1 MSYKVE
7 LAAQVVAFYETL
19 GMSYRRAVKRALKQL
34 AAGKGDTHP
43 LHETLE
49 GYHRLR
55 VGPYRIIYRHEAP
68 RRILCDYMEARSIIY
83 ELFEAEIIK
92 RLTGQQQPES
102 KDDAMF

>member
-19 GMSYRRAVKRALKQL
+19 GMNYRRAVKHALKQL

-43 LHETLE
+43 LHDALE

-55 VGPYRIIYRHEAP
+55 VGPYRIIYRHAAP
-68 RRILCDYMEARSIIY
+68 RRILCDYMEARSIVY

-92 RLTGQQQPES
+92 HLTGQPES
-102 KDDAMF
+102 EPSDET

>member
-19 GMSYRRAVKRALKQL
+19 GMNYRRAVKHALKQL
-34 AAGKGDTHP
+34 AAGKGDIHP
-43 LHETLE
+43 LHDALE

-55 VGPYRIIYRHEAP
+55 VGPYRIIYLHEAP
-68 RRILCDYMEARSIIY
+68 RRILCDYMEARSIVY

-92 RLTGQQQPES
+92 RLAGQLENEAS
-102 KDDAMF
+102 DET